1 MNLLERVIKTMEIVK
16 VTDLKVYDMEK
27 LSPFFDYVVV
37 ATANERQA
45 NALVSYL
52 KDEFTQEFIKGVEGK
67 TGGWLLIDMKDIII
81 HVFSTEQREYYGFDR
96 RMIGFKQVE
105 L

>member
-1 MNLLERVIKTMEIVK
+1 MNLLEKTIKTLELVK
-16 VTDLKVYDMEK
+16 PTDIRVYDMEK
-27 LSPFFDYVVV
+27 SSPFFDYVVV

-52 KDEFTQEFIKGVEGK
+52 KEALPNQIKGIEGK
-67 TGGWLLIDMKDIII
+67 TGGWLLVDLKDIII
-81 HVFSTEQREYYGFDR
+81 HIFSEEQRDFYGFDKR
-96 RMIGFKQVE
+96 LMGLKRVE